1 LLRLSKVGIKTP
13 HVMAAA
19 LLTIDRIVTRAVMA
33 LAALLLA
40 AAAASAFYQVFTR
53 FVLEQPSTWSEVL
66 TRTLLIWMVY
76 LGVAG
81 AFRTGALVSVDV
93 LYTLSRGRARQAIE
107 ALITLSSLALL
118 GIMLWY
124 GAQMAYRV
132 RFQNLAGLEISIA
145 WAYAAIPVGAAFA
158 MLAVLAHHFDPQR
171 RELETAQ

>member
-1 LLRLSKVGIKTP
+1 
-13 HVMAAA
+13 MAAA

-40 AAAASAFYQVFTR
+40 AAAAAAFYQVFTR

-93 LYTLSRGRARQAIE
+93 LHKLSRGRARRAIE
-107 ALITLSSLALL
+107 ALITLSSLTLL

-158 MLAVLAHHFDPQR
+158 MLGVLAHHVDPQR